1 MTVGFRRSVL
11 AVMTSM
17 VASGIALAA
26 LAQQPGPDGQPQ
38 FRDPRTGQ
46 IWTPETVGS
55 GKTTDLSTPADRAFD
70 PKAQT
75 SNVPGTVIQAPSI
88 RVLGSVPITAGP
100 TVPIAVIDDASLSVI
115 PEQRWQVTLYLNNNS
130 AGVINPVIDCH
141 FTNGGNMVENTR
153 ASLPPVAGGQRVGLV
168 IYGPASN
175 LFVDRSEC
183 RLVSPS

>member
-1 MTVGFRRSVL
+1 MTVCLGRCLLAAL
-11 AVMTSM
+11 AVG
-17 VASGIALAA
+17 VALPS

-46 IWTPETVGS
+46 VWTPDTVGS
-55 GKTTDLSTPADRAFD
+55 GKTTDLSLPADRAFD
-70 PKAQT
+70 PRRQAGT
-75 SNVPGTVIQAPSI
+75 VPGTVIQAPSI

-115 PEQRWQVTLYLNNNS
+115 PEQRWQVALYLDNNS
-130 AGVINPVIDCH
+130 AGVINPVIDCT
-141 FTNGGNMVENTR
+141 FTNGGNPVESTR

-168 IYGPASN
+168 IYGPPSH

-183 RLVSPS
+183 RLVSPA

>member
-1 MTVGFRRSVL
+1 MTVRFRRGVL
-11 AVMTSM
+11 AVMSSM
-17 VASGIALAA
+17 VASGIALPA
-26 LAQQPGPDGQPQ
+26 LAQQPRPDGQPQ

-55 GKTTDLSTPADRAFD
+55 GKTTDLSVPADRAFD

-75 SNVPGTVIQAPSI
+75 STVPGTVIQAPSI
-88 RVLGSVPITAGP
+88 RVLGSVAITAGP

-141 FTNGGNMVENTR
+141 FTNGGTMVENTR